1 MSVYDHAPRGW
12 HGLLDDLIA
21 DLEDLPEPVTL
32 RRWTVQGRL
41 SFVGTET
48 ESPEA
53 RRLITETVI
62 ASLVTCEEC
71 ASTTAGLSRAV
82 VERQWE
88 WRTLCADCA
97 AGLGFTPTAVP
108 DIAPIIRR
116 MGGEGPS
123 CSPGWWGLAVDL
135 DSVLAQ
141 HDPDYAILEI
151 KNKGDLRYYARTQR
165 VELREEFSRLT
176 WDVMLESEHVCQ
188 VCGAAGEYREQ
199 ARGWSGVVCEG
210 CWAAVSR

>member
-21 DLEDLPEPVTL
+21 DLDDLGEPVTL

-53 RRLITETVI
+53 RRLITDTVI
-62 ASLVTCEEC
+62 ASMVVCEEC
-71 ASTTAGLSRAV
+71 ASPTAGMCRAV
-82 VERQWE
+82 QDRQWE

-97 AGLGFTPTAVP
+97 GALGVTAMDVP
-108 DIAPIIRR
+108 DMSPIIRR

-123 CSPGWWGLAVDL
+123 CSPGWWGLAARL
-135 DSVLAQ
+135 DEALAALDQ
-141 HDPDYAILEI
+141 DYRILEI
-151 KNKGDLRYYARTQR
+151 KDKGDLRYYARTQR

-199 ARGWSGVVCEG
+199 ARGWSGISCG
-210 CWAAVSR
+210 ACWAAVSR